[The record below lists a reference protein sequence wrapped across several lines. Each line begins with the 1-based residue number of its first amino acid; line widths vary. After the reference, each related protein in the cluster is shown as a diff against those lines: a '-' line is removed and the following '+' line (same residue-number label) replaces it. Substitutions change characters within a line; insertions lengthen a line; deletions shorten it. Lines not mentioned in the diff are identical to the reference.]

1 MSPNRAKRRNIVL
14 LRGMLVVAVGALL
27 IDAGVATAGF
37 AALALVVAFALSDLA
52 LLFAPMH
59 QVGKDRF
66 ELWVGGVD
74 LVLVGLGLLLADVA
88 AGALPISCLLMVL
101 VVALGGRHANAV
113 AGAAAVGALHAWL
126 VLRLGTGPDI
136 GRQLALQ
143 TLFLCAVG
151 LYYGVLAEGV
161 HRLRRSEH
169 ADDLERRELT
179 TLLEILDDVT
189 SSLDIKQVTRKIV
202 TKMTAV
208 VPAVRCSMVYVD
220 ETMSR
225 LFVMASHDNPELD
238 MLEID
243 LRKYPEIQE
252 AIETKQCVIIEDV
265 CNHPLM
271 AEVRKYLVGLDFQ
284 SIIVVPITFGADVL
298 GTLCLRTA
306 RGNYK
311 FSEREIRFC
320 TAVARAS
327 ANALKNALLHRQVV
341 EAAADHR
348 RTGEKLGRILNNSPD
363 LILTTDNEGLITE
376 FNRGAEKLLG
386 YQKEELVGKPYGTLL
401 CEPDEALL
409 EKVRSFG
416 VLPNYA
422 QPMRTRSGTT
432 LDVELHMSVLK
443 DEDDIVAGSVWVG
456 RDLTALKAA
465 QTKLVQAEKLSTIG
479 EVISGVAHELN
490 NPLSGVLGFS
500 QLLMA
505 RHGDG
510 PGVRELEKINE
521 SAQRCQK
528 IVKNLLSFARAH
540 KPERKYLGVNGI
552 LEKTVELKKYQLHVN
567 SIEVERHLDQ
577 ELPLTMV
584 DFHQLQQVFLNLI
597 NNAQHAM
604 AALPDRPGRLT
615 VRTSHA
621 DGTLRIEVTDNGEG
635 MDQETIERIFDPF
648 FTTKEPGEGTGLG
661 LSVSYGIVKEHGGQ
675 IYARSRKGEG
685 TTFLVEL
692 PVWKEAQDEAS
703 NASSG
708 RSEVA
713 TDDSHPGGQILVV
726 DDEPLVIDLLMD
738 ILTEAG
744 YHVDTA
750 ANGVEACRKV
760 GDRRYDLVITD
771 VRMPE
776 MNGIDLYRNVLTTR
790 PELKGKVIFVTGDLI
805 DKDVVDFLAEVN
817 ARTIPKPL
825 EINAITDTVRELL
838 RCQA

>member
-1 MSPNRAKRRNIVL
+1 
-14 LRGMLVVAVGALL
+14 MLVVAVGALL
-27 IDAGVATAGF
+27 IDAGVGTAGF
-37 AALALVVAFALSDLA
+37 AALALVVAFALSDLF
-52 LLFAPMH
+52 LLFAPMRH
-59 QVGKDRF
+59 VSNDRF
-66 ELWVGGVD
+66 ELLVGGID
-74 LVLVGLGLLLADVA
+74 LVLVGLGLILADAA
-88 AGALPISCLLMVL
+88 AGALPVSCLLMVL

-126 VLRLGTGPDI
+126 VLRLATGPGV

-151 LYYGVLAEGV
+151 LYYGVLAEGI

-189 SSLDIKQVTRKIV
+189 SSLDLRRVTQEIV
-202 TKMTAV
+202 GKMTAV

-220 ETMSR
+220 EPMTR
-225 LFVMASHDNPELD
+225 CFVMASHDNPDLN

-243 LRKYPEIQE
+243 LHKYPEIRE
-252 AIETKQCVIIEDV
+252 AIQTRQCVIIEDI

-271 AEVRKYLVGLDFQ
+271 TEVRHYLVGLDFQ

-306 RGNYK
+306 RGDYQ
-311 FSEREIRFC
+311 FSEREVKFC

-341 EAAADHR
+341 EAAADHQ

-386 YQKEELVGKPYGTLL
+386 YQKDELLGEPYGKLL
-401 CEPDEALL
+401 SEPDESLL
-409 EKVRSFG
+409 DKVRSYG
-416 VLPNYA
+416 VLPNYS

-443 DEDDIVAGSVWVG
+443 DEDDAVAGSVWVG

-510 PGVRELEKINE
+510 PLVRELEKINE

-552 LEKTVELKKYQLHVN
+552 LEKTLDLKKYQLHVN
-567 SIEVERHLDQ
+567 TIEVERHLDR

-584 DFHQLQQVFLNLI
+584 DFHQLQQVLLNLI

-604 AALPDRPGRLT
+604 AATRDRPGRLT

-621 DGTLRIEVTDNGEG
+621 SGTLRIEGTDNGEG
-635 MDQETIERIFDPF
+635 MDTETLERIFDPF

-661 LSVSYGIVKEHGGQ
+661 LSVSYGIIKEHGGQ
-675 IYARSRKGEG
+675 IYARSRRNEG

-692 PVWKEAQDEAS
+692 PVWKDAS
-703 NASSG
+703 AKAPSE
-708 RSEVA
+708 RSTVPNG
-713 TDDSHPGGQILVV
+713 DSHPGGQILVV

-738 ILTEAG
+738 VLTEAG
-744 YHVDTA
+744 HHVDTA

-790 PELKGKVIFVTGDLI
+790 PELRGKVIFVTGDLI
-805 DKDVVDFLAEVN
+805 DKSVVDFLAAVN
-817 ARTIPKPL
+817 ARTLPKPL
-825 EINAITDTVRELL
+825 EIHQVPDTVRELL
-838 RCQA
+838 GNP